1 MGFTDKLGLGLY
13 IGFIRKELRERVG
26 KVQSDCVFPGGIW
39 KGELEEITGH
49 SYFGLLNVP

>member
-26 KVQSDCVFPGGIW
+26 KVQSDCVIPGGIW